1 MSTPCGEHRSPVR
14 AGHLKAAECRGRWR
28 GEKRNRR
35 RTDYH
40 ENPIGMTATNS
51 KALERLGLAIGFLYV
66 DHFAP
71 FELAS
76 STAMPAHPGE
86 KLTPQE

>member
-1 MSTPCGEHRSPVR
+1 
-14 AGHLKAAECRGRWR
+14 
-28 GEKRNRR
+28 
-35 RTDYH
+35 
-40 ENPIGMTATNS
+40 MTATNS